1 MKTYEVYVKLVVP
14 TTLEVV
20 AESEEAA
27 KAKVIAE
34 EFDYKSQIREDC
46 DVVRESLLVVLAVS
60 EVDELERDMD
70 EARLLGE
77 VQDELSKDEED
88 DEPRH
93 VELPPDPAT
102 LALALSRTR

>member
-1 MKTYEVYVKLVVP
+1 
-14 TTLEVV
+14 
-20 AESEEAA
+20 
-27 KAKVIAE
+27 
-34 EFDYKSQIREDC
+34 
-46 DVVRESLLVVLAVS
+46 
-60 EVDELERDMD
+60 MD